1 LGNKNK
7 ITVTICIYS
16 GKPNPHWQIG
26 LKEYDKMLL
35 LINSLPEAYPQLQKS
50 LLGYSGIVVF
60 AGTKNI
66 YAFEEI
72 ITISDDKLKKGY
84 VDKKRVVERK
94 LLQSAPAA
102 IQKEIK
108 GMLPEELR

>member
-1 LGNKNK
+1 LDNKNK
-7 ITVTICIYS
+7 ITATVCIYS
-16 GKPNPHWQIG
+16 GKPNPHWRIG
-26 LKEYDKMLL
+26 LKEYDKLL
-35 LINSLPEAYPQLQKS
+35 LHINSLSETYPQLQKS
-50 LLGYSGIVVF
+50 LLGYSGIIVF

-72 ITISDDKLKKGY
+72 ITVSDNELKKGY

-108 GMLPEELR
+108 AMLPEELR

>member
-1 LGNKNK
+1 MDNKNK
-7 ITVTICIYS
+7 ITVTVCIYS
-16 GKPNPHWQIG
+16 GKPNPHWHIG
-26 LKEYDKMLL
+26 LKEYHKLL
-35 LINSLPEAYPQLQKS
+35 LFVTSLPETDPQAQRS

-60 AGTKNI
+60 TGTKNI

-72 ITISDDKLKKGY
+72 ITVSNDKLKKGY

-94 LLQSAPAA
+94 FLQSAPVA
-102 IQKEIK
+102 IQKEIE